1 MRRYIHKTLAALL
14 CVCLLITP
22 VSAVAEPASA
32 SSGSSVGPAG
42 SFVNEEASTTVSV
55 LVVGLSILGKTDD
68 ITASLADIR
77 ADAGRPVDQQT
88 YVLKVVVS
96 GADPDACSYAWTR
109 GVLGDDG
116 SVASDQ
122 SFADDRPQHPLSD
135 DAAAGLLETGRTYR
149 YTVGVADPSS
159 GSSASASIDVTL
171 SDEYLDR
178 TLASASGVTVQ
189 GALHRSLADAD
200 LAAASLDER
209 SAAYAF
215 LLEAAAGMRVE
226 GAWHVGLPA
235 APDGAS
241 AYRGELGVSFPV
253 DLPDG
258 AEATVLRL
266 GASGTV
272 ERIAAQ
278 VADGRALA
286 KTGAL
291 GAFALAVPTQ
301 RTCSV
306 TAEAGAG
313 GSVSPAGTAEFA
325 PGAKPVYALL
335 PHEGYVLDR
344 VEVDGA
350 AVQAAGNAYVFPPLE
365 GDHELHAFFVP
376 AVVDEGRQ
384 HAVTA
389 QVQGEGGLVALGDAQ
404 PSASQSMPAAHGTAV
419 RVLLVPAEGYAVDE
433 VLVREGDAPAERAVV
448 FGDALLLPA
457 VLDDTEVTVTFRPG
471 LPLPVVTRTVTAE
484 VVDGRGTVSPA
495 QADVPHGGTATVS
508 LAAEDG
514 HRLGAVTLDGDD
526 VTGQVSGGK
535 LTLQN
540 VVADH
545 RVEVAFE
552 PVPRDPAAP
561 DCVTVTA
568 HAGAGGAVSPAG
580 GLLVPVGATQTFYF
594 FPDKGKRVS
603 ALSVDGRES
612 AYAGSSYTLFNVQ
625 ADTELSVTFADAG
638 AVPQPQPRT
647 CTVTSQAG
655 AHGTVSPSG
664 EMRVVEGGSVL
675 FALLPDEGYE
685 VDEVLVDGNAVQ
697 SGGSMFRLADV
708 AKDARVEVTFKERRH
723 LLPDEPLVSVEV
735 AVEVSSEGGEGGTVS
750 PSGSLRLAAGSS
762 QTFYAYPAPGY
773 VLDAVLVNGH
783 PVPAHAVVASM
794 LLSLRTALPQ
804 SAYRFTVDNLA
815 EDAQV
820 SVRFRKLADG
830 EPAPAPVPVHEVS
843 ASVEGK
849 GMISPEGA
857 VRVPSGGAASFTVRA
872 DAGWHLAS
880 LTVDGKDAADRLSGG
895 VLTLEN
901 VRGNKQVSAVFEA
914 DAIGPEPERYATVRA
929 TSSEGG
935 RVSPSGDV
943 PVRTGGS
950 QAFAF
955 FPEDGYVLDK
965 VEVGGRTVTPVDGTY
980 TMYDVT
986 ADTSLHATFRPR
998 GSGDPDPVLPD
1009 TFPVTA
1015 SFSEGGSVTPSG
1027 RLDVVRGQE
1036 VLFAFEADDGYEL
1049 SRVTL
1054 DDADV
1059 TSQVENGFFTLA
1071 SVEGAH
1077 ELYAEFVAVK
1087 DPDPPVM
1094 LHTIM
1099 ATVDGG
1105 HGHVSPAD
1113 AVQVAHGASQTFYF
1127 YPDEGYVV
1135 EAVTVD
1141 GERQAWSR
1149 ASYAFSDVR
1158 GDHLLAVSFKA
1169 APAPA
1174 PTPDDPDDP
1183 GDPGGEGGSGSG
1195 SGTAAPWSSMGKSA
1209 VAKTGDPLV
1218 PVVAAV
1224 GFAALAAT
1232 AALAAAAWSRRR
1244 RRSGDLEES

>member
-32 SSGSSVGPAG
+32 SSGPSVGPAG

-96 GADPDACSYAWTR
+96 GADPGACSYAWTR

-116 SVASDQ
+116 SVAPDQ

-149 YTVGVADPSS
+149 YTVEVADLAS

-178 TLASASGVTVQ
+178 TLASVAGVTVQ

-344 VEVDGA
+344 VEVDGE
-350 AVQAAGNAYVFPPLE
+350 AVQVAGNAYVFPPLE
-365 GDHELHAFFVP
+365 GDHVLRALFSP

-384 HAVTA
+384 HTVTA

-448 FGDALLLPA
+448 FGDALLMPA

-471 LPLPVVTRTVTAE
+471 SPLPVVTRTVTAE

-514 HRLGAVTLDGDD
+514 HRLNAVTLDGDD
-526 VTGQVSGGK
+526 VTGQVRGGK

-545 RVEVAFE
+545 RVKVAFE

-561 DCVTVTA
+561 DCVTVEA
-568 HAGAGGAVSPAG
+568 RAGAGGTVSPAG
-580 GLLVPVGATQTFYF
+580 GVLVPRGSAQTFYF
-594 FPDKGKRVS
+594 FPDQGKQVS
-603 ALSVDGRES
+603 ALSIGGREFAFS
-612 AYAGSSYTLFNVQ
+612 GSSYTLFNVQ
-625 ADTELSVTFADAG
+625 ADTELSVAFSDAG
-638 AVPQPQPRT
+638 SVPRPQPGSY
-647 CTVTSQAG
+647 TVTAQAA
-655 AHGTVSPSG
+655 AHGAVSPSG
-664 EMRVVEGGSVL
+664 ETRVVEGGSVL

-685 VDEVLVDGNAVQ
+685 VDEVLVDGVAVQ
-697 SGGSMFRLADV
+697 SGGSTFRLADV
-708 AKDARVEVTFKERRH
+708 ARDARVEVTFKERRH

-735 AVEVSSEGGEGGTVS
+735 AVEVTSEGGEGGTVS

-762 QTFYAYPAPGY
+762 QTFYVYPEPGY
-773 VLDAVLVNGH
+773 GLDAVLVNGQ
-783 PVPAHAVVASM
+783 PVPVHAVVAPT
-794 LLSLRTALPQ
+794 LRSLRAALPQ

-815 EDAQV
+815 ADAQV
-820 SVRFRKLADG
+820 SVRFKRLADG

-843 ASVEGK
+843 ASAEGG
-849 GMISPEGA
+849 GMISPAGA
-857 VRVPSGGAASFTVRA
+857 VRVPNGGGVSFTVRA
-872 DAGWHLAS
+872 DASWHLAD
-880 LTVDGKDAADRLSGG
+880 LTVDGQDAMGRLSGG
-895 VLTLEN
+895 VLALEN
-901 VRGNKQVSAVFEA
+901 VRADAQVSAVFEA
-914 DAIGPEPERYATVRA
+914 DAEEPGPEAPFTVRA
-929 TSSEGG
+929 TSSAGG

-943 PVRTGGS
+943 PVRAGGS
-950 QAFAF
+950 QTFAF

-965 VEVGGRTVTPVDGTY
+965 VEAGGRLVTPVDGTY
-980 TMYDVT
+980 TLYDVA
-986 ADTSLHATFRPR
+986 ADTTLHATFRPR
-998 GSGDPDPVLPD
+998 AAGDPDPVLPD

-1015 SFSEGGSVTPSG
+1015 SASEGGSVTPSG

-1036 VLFAFEADDGYEL
+1036 VLFALAADEGYEL

-1059 TSQVENGFFTLA
+1059 TSQVQNMTFALA
-1071 SVEGAH
+1071 NVEAPHGLH
-1077 ELYAEFVAVK
+1077 AEFVPVK
-1087 DPDPPVM
+1087 EPDPPVT
-1094 LHTIM
+1094 LHTIT
-1099 ATVDGG
+1099 AAVDGG
-1105 HGHVSPAD
+1105 HGRVSPSD

-1127 YPDEGYVV
+1127 YPDEGYAV

-1141 GERQAWSR
+1141 GERLAWSR

-1158 GDHLLAVSFKA
+1158 GDHALAVSFKA
-1169 APAPA
+1169 APAPV
-1174 PTPDDPDDP
+1174 PTPDDPD
-1183 GDPGGEGGSGSG
+1183 DPGGEGGSGSG
-1195 SGTAAPWSSMGKSA
+1195 PGTAAPWSGLGKSA
-1209 VAKTGDPLV
+1209 VTKTGDPLI
-1218 PVVAAV
+1218 PVAAAA
-1224 GFAALAAT
+1224 GFAALAA
-1232 AALAAAAWSRRR
+1232 AAAVGTAAWSRRR